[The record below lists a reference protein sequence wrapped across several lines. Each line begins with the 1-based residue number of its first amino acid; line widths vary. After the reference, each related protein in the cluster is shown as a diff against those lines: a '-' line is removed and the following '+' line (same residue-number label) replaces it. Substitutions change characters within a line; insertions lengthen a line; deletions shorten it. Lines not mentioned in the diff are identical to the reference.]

1 MIYLNDIKKE
11 VKKMKYFRS
20 IEKIF
25 RGPEPHMVGDGF
37 RVSQYLPAG
46 TNGMERLSPFI
57 LLDYHAPY
65 YYEPSKT
72 VRGVGAHPH
81 RGFETVTIAYEGRVE
96 HHDNKGNHGIIGTG
110 DVQWMTAASGILH
123 KEYHEKAFSKSG
135 GVLHMIQLW
144 VNLPKD
150 KKRTEPKYQTLLK
163 EDMGKIQLDHHHG
176 EISII
181 AGEVNGVKG
190 PAYTFTKM
198 NIYNVNLN
206 NEGKVTLNEPS
217 YFNTGILVLKGEVK
231 INGDRVVK
239 EGDFILFDNVPG
251 EILAESVAKENLFV
265 VLSGEPIDEPIASYG
280 PFVMNTTDEIY
291 EAYEDFR
298 NNKFGT
304 ENF

>member
-1 MIYLNDIKKE
+1 MRNY
-11 VKKMKYFRS
+11 RS
-20 IEKIF
+20 IEKVF

-46 TNGMERLSPFI
+46 TNGMQRLSPFI

-65 YYEPSKT
+65 YYEPSEV

-81 RGFETVTIAYEGRVE
+81 RGFETVTIAYEGRIE

-123 KEYHEKAFSKSG
+123 KEYHEKEFSKSG

-144 VNLPKD
+144 VNLPKE
-150 KKRTEPKYQTLLK
+150 KKRIEPKYQALLK
-163 EDMGKIQLDHHHG
+163 EDMRKIKLDDHQG

-190 PAYTFTKM
+190 PASTFTKM
-198 NIYNVNLN
+198 NIYNVSLSS
-206 NEGKVTLNEPS
+206 EGKVTLKEPS
-217 YFNTGILVLKGEVK
+217 HFNTGILVLKGEVK
-231 INGDRVVK
+231 INEDRVVK

-251 EILAESVAKENLFV
+251 EIFVESVAKDNLFV
-265 VLSGEPIDEPIASYG
+265 VLSGEPIDEPVASYG

-304 ENF
+304 EEF